1 MGEGVMSE
9 EYRKIQEFFAM
20 NAQEKSKHL
29 KEILERSIEF
39 FQKFQHVLAEGSP
52 EEKKAMID
60 EMESFRKQ
68 VVAQTE
74 SLAKSVG
81 ISQEDLEKYA
91 ENPSNFTTEQ
101 WEALQSA
108 KKKIQEQYKEIS
120 HAQNKEAGDPKTPK
134 KICQNFLKNGFR
146 DESYLIN
153 NEWIRKNH
161 VK

>member
-1 MGEGVMSE
+1 MSE

-29 KEILERSIEF
+29 KEILEKSIEF
-39 FQKFQHVLAEGSP
+39 FQKFQRVLAEGSP

-81 ISQEDLEKYA
+81 VSQEDLEKYA
-91 ENPSNFTTEQ
+91 ENPANFTTEQ

-108 KKKIQEQYKEIS
+108 KKKIKEQYDEIS
-120 HAQNKEAGDPKTPK
+120 HTQNKDMGQQKPPEKNMPKFPK
-134 KICQNFLKNGFR
+134 K
-146 DESYLIN
+146 
-153 NEWIRKNH
+153 WIQG
-161 VK
+161 

>member
-1 MGEGVMSE
+1 MSE
-9 EYRKIQEFFAM
+9 EYRKIQEFFSM

-39 FQKFQHVLAEGSP
+39 FQKFQRVLAEGSP
-52 EEKKAMID
+52 EEKKAMMD

-68 VVAQTE
+68 VMAQTE

-81 ISQEDLEKYA
+81 VSQEDLEKYA

-108 KKKIQEQYKEIS
+108 KKKIQEQYEEIS
-120 HAQNKEAGDPKTPK
+120 HAQDKETGGKQTSNKPMPKFPK
-134 KICQNFLKNGFR
+134 K
-146 DESYLIN
+146 
-153 NEWIRKNH
+153 WIQG
-161 VK
+161 